1 MDQTE
6 IEREERLRELVK
18 ERVRNFGLGLTKRNS
33 LMKNCMLAW
42 KFLMIREFRLDI
54 SFSSMG
60 CVLIF
65 RACSSEKISLI
76 KFAFLFDAS
85 ILFTKRCLGLHVVE
99 KSSW

>member
-18 ERVRNFGLGLTKRNS
+18 ERVRNFGLELIERNS

-42 KFLMIREFRLDI
+42 KFLMIREIRLDI

-65 RACSSEKISLI
+65 RACSSEQFFII
-76 KFAFLFDAS
+76 KFAILFDVS
-85 ILFTKRCLGLHVVE
+85 ILYNSRNDV
-99 KSSW
+99 

>member
-18 ERVRNFGLGLTKRNS
+18 ERVRNFGLGLVKRDS
-33 LMKNCMLAW
+33 LLKNCMLAW
-42 KFLMIREFRLDI
+42 KFLIIREIRLDI

-65 RACSSEKISLI
+65 RACSSEKFFII
-76 KFAFLFDAS
+76 KFAILFDAS
-85 ILFTKRCLGLHVVE
+85 ILYTSRSDVLAYSE
-99 KSSW
+99 KG